1 MSTVYNVD
9 KPGPRGTRGRGRESE
24 RYWEG
29 ERDVWVSVHARLV
42 VSFLPVTNEG
52 RWLLARGGQRGERE
66 RRVRCLVLPSG
77 QAALNQEP

>member
-1 MSTVYNVD
+1 MEVNLVIKYMLAAEGLEPED
-9 KPGPRGTRGRGRESE
+9 AERE

-52 RWLLARGGQRGERE
+52 RWLLARGGQRGERRE
-66 RRVRCLVLPSG
+66 REASAMPCP
-77 QAALNQEP
+77 ALWPGCS